1 MVTKKIAFK
10 SSVASDAY
18 TGPIIRSRSKGIT
31 QNKSKKKAHLEV
43 MSILMAKIMAEA
55 TMVEME
61 RKINHLIKVV
71 EEQDHEVTT
80 LRE

>member
-1 MVTKKIAFK
+1 
-10 SSVASDAY
+10 
-18 TGPIIRSRSKGIT
+18 
-31 QNKSKKKAHLEV
+31 
-43 MSILMAKIMAEA
+43 MAKIMAEA

-80 LRE
+80 LREQMRTRKITESSQTLVVKASDEGKNMMQEN